1 MGGDGEEAAPEA
13 AYRRDLRERLVAEL
27 GSERDR
33 MRQAGRYCYEGE
45 WLTPEQI
52 VARSRVR
59 RRREWARLLELVVLL
74 LGLGGAA
81 FVLYKLLFLLA

>member
-13 AYRRDLRERLVAEL
+13 AYRRDLKERLVAEL
-27 GSERDR
+27 ASEHDR